1 MRRLLKNTTQRRLAI
16 IGVLRDLIGWQ
27 NPEMVADLLD
37 CSMKTILSDVEAIND
52 LWGEHVGVEYSRT
65 NGLRLNDALHNK
77 TRQLARN
84 LMDESEAFMFL
95 ERLFFQ
101 PNEDMDYWINDLY
114 ISEATFYR
122 MIKQLD
128 KVLKEKGLVLER
140 RPFRITAKNERW
152 VRVFYVQLFLE
163 KYGLNE
169 WPFELERER
178 MIDFIKSADQSF
190 DIAYNDRDILESSYL
205 LAIIIIRTSQ
215 GFLLTENEKFDL
227 NQNLIDQI
235 LTLRPAAD
243 RAVQDTQ
250 YVVTEHWYY
259 DVANSLFCPCFIT
272 RFEPSCQITLS
283 YLESFLGEL
292 ELAYDLPLTDKR
304 RKIIL
309 QKLLQVQTAY
319 QVWPY
324 TRSILFDSA
333 AYFSRN
339 AKLQYPHFTKYVH
352 QLLLRLER
360 RTGDPWFSQFYF
372 SVIQILFKEWEGLA
386 HSLDEHSAK
395 VKIFVVSDS
404 GESHAKM
411 IAELIQS
418 RFYYRVVIETH
429 KGSVLDFEHDESF
442 MDYDLVIANYPIKN
456 YSYSNLKIVDDF
468 LTESDLSSIGSF
480 VKEIR

>member
-27 NPEMVADLLD
+27 NPEMIADLLD

-227 NQNLIDQI
+227 NQDLIDQI

-259 DVANSLFCPCFIT
+259 DIANSLFCPCFIT

-292 ELAYDLPLTDKR
+292 ELAYNLPITDKR

-372 SVIQILFKEWEGLA
+372 SVVQILFKEWEGLA

-429 KGSVLDFEHDESF
+429 EGSVLDFEHDESF

-468 LTESDLSSIGSF
+468 LTESDLSSIGSY

>member
-27 NPEMVADLLD
+27 NPEMIADLLD

-227 NQNLIDQI
+227 NQDLIDQI
-235 LTLRPAAD
+235 LTLRPAVD

-259 DVANSLFCPCFIT
+259 DIANSLFCPCFIT

-304 RKIIL
+304 RKTIL

-324 TRSILFDSA
+324 ARSILFDSA

-339 AKLQYPHFTKYVH
+339 AKVQYPHFTKYVH

-372 SVIQILFKEWEGLA
+372 SVVQILFKEWEGLA

-429 KGSVLDFEHDESF
+429 EGSVLDFEHDESF

-468 LTESDLSSIGSF
+468 LTESDLSSIGSY

>member
-27 NPEMVADLLD
+27 NPEMIADLLD
-37 CSMKTILSDVEAIND
+37 CSMKTISSDVEAIND

-227 NQNLIDQI
+227 TQDLIDQI

-243 RAVQDTQ
+243 RAVQGTQ
-250 YVVTEHWYY
+250 YMVTEHWYY
-259 DVANSLFCPCFIT
+259 DIANSLFCPCFIT

-292 ELAYDLPLTDKR
+292 ELAYNLSLTDKR

-372 SVIQILFKEWEGLA
+372 SVVQILFKEWEGLA

-429 KGSVLDFEHDESF
+429 EGSVLDFEHDESF

-468 LTESDLSSIGSF
+468 LTESDLSSIGSY